1 MNETRV
7 KVMPVTDLLEYK
19 IRFRA
24 RYRMKADT
32 RSLASRLKN
41 PDLVDAIMN
50 ILDLDLSEADTI
62 AKVERLV

>member
-1 MNETRV
+1 M
-7 KVMPVTDLLEYK
+7 KGGHK
-19 IRFRA
+19 IFGIA
-24 RYRMKADT
+24 
-32 RSLASRLKN
+32 LKN

>member
-19 IRFRA
+19 IRSGQISNEGGHKIFGIV
-24 RYRMKADT
+24 
-32 RSLASRLKN
+32 LKN

-50 ILDLDLSEADTI
+50 ILDLDLPEADTI

>member
-19 IRFRA
+19 IRSGQISNEGGHKIFGIA
-24 RYRMKADT
+24 P
-32 RSLASRLKN
+32 KN

>member
-19 IRFRA
+19 IRSGQISNEGGHKIFGIA
-24 RYRMKADT
+24 
-32 RSLASRLKN
+32 LKK

>member
-19 IRFRA
+19 IRSGQISNEGGHKIFGIA
-24 RYRMKADT
+24 
-32 RSLASRLKN
+32 LKN
-41 PDLVDAIMN
+41 PDLVYAIMN

>member
-19 IRFRA
+19 IRSGQISNEGGHKIFGIA
-24 RYRMKADT
+24 
-32 RSLASRLKN
+32 LKN

-50 ILDLDLSEADTI
+50 ILDLDLSETDTI

>member
-19 IRFRA
+19 IRSGQISNEGGHKIFGIA
-24 RYRMKADT
+24 
-32 RSLASRLKN
+32 LKN
-41 PDLVDAIMN
+41 PDLVDAI
-50 ILDLDLSEADTI
+50 

>member
-19 IRFRA
+19 IRSGQISNEGGHKIFGI
-24 RYRMKADT
+24 
-32 RSLASRLKN
+32 
-41 PDLVDAIMN
+41 AIMN